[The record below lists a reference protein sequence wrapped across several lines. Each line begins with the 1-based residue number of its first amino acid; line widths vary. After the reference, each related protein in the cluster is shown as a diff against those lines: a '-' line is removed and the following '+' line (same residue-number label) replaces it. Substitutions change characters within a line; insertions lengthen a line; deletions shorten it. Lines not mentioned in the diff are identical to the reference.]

1 MAITEWPMAERPR
14 EKLLQQGAQSLS
26 DAELLAIFIRTGVR
40 GKTAVDVGRDLINE
54 FGGLR
59 KILTADKKSICSASG
74 FGPAKYALLQ
84 AALELGRRFL
94 DEKLKRGGAL
104 TNPKQVSEYL
114 VHRLRDQHREV
125 FAIIY
130 LDNRHQ
136 VIEYE
141 ELFYGTLNG
150 ATVHPREVV
159 KSVLLHNAAAVIIAH
174 NHPSGI
180 AEPSQSDTAITLKLQ
195 EALQLID
202 VKLLDHLVIGD
213 GEFVSLSDRGLI

>member
-1 MAITEWPMAERPR
+1 MAITEWPAAERPR

-40 GKTAVDVGRDLINE
+40 GKTAVDIGRDLINE

-59 KILTADKKSICSASG
+59 AILTTDEKGICSASG

-84 AALELGRRFL
+84 AARELGRRFL
-94 DEKLKRGGAL
+94 DEELKRQGAL
-104 TNPKQVSEYL
+104 TNPKQVSAYL
-114 VHRLRDQHREV
+114 THRLRDQHREV

-130 LDNRHQ
+130 LDNRHR

-159 KSVLLHNAAAVIIAH
+159 KSVLRHNAAAIIIAH

-180 AEPSQSDTAITLKLQ
+180 AEPSASDAAITLKLQ
-195 EALQLID
+195 QALQLID

>member
-1 MAITEWPMAERPR
+1 MAITEWPEAERPR
-14 EKLLQQGAQSLS
+14 EKLLQQGVQSLS

-40 GKTAVDVGRDLINE
+40 GKTAVDVARDLINE

-59 KILTADKKSICSASG
+59 KVLTADKESICSTLG
-74 FGPAKYALLQ
+74 FGPAKYAMFQ
-84 AALELGRRFL
+84 AAREIGKRFAS
-94 DEKLKRGGAL
+94 EKLRRDGAL

-114 VHRLRDQHREV
+114 IHQLRDQPREV

-136 VIEYE
+136 VIQYE

-159 KSVLLHNAAAVIIAH
+159 KSVLSHNAAAVIIAH

-180 AEPSQSDTAITLKLQ
+180 AEPSQSDTVLTLKLQ
-195 EALQLID
+195 ESLQLID

-213 GEFVSLSDRGLI
+213 GEFVSFSDRGLI

>member
-1 MAITEWPMAERPR
+1 MKNCFMA
-14 EKLLQQGAQSLS
+14 
-26 DAELLAIFIRTGVR
+26 
-40 GKTAVDVGRDLINE
+40 
-54 FGGLR
+54 
-59 KILTADKKSICSASG
+59 
-74 FGPAKYALLQ
+74 
-84 AALELGRRFL
+84 
-94 DEKLKRGGAL
+94 
-104 TNPKQVSEYL
+104 
-114 VHRLRDQHREV
+114 
-125 FAIIY
+125 
-130 LDNRHQ
+130 
-136 VIEYE
+136 
-141 ELFYGTLNG
+141 LFNG

>member
-104 TNPKQVSEYL
+104 TNPNRYRNIL
-114 VHRLRDQHREV
+114 
-125 FAIIY
+125 FIGYAISIG
-130 LDNRHQ
+130 RC
-136 VIEYE
+136 
-141 ELFYGTLNG
+141 
-150 ATVHPREVV
+150 
-159 KSVLLHNAAAVIIAH
+159 
-174 NHPSGI
+174 
-180 AEPSQSDTAITLKLQ
+180 SQ
-195 EALQLID
+195 
-202 VKLLDHLVIGD
+202 
-213 GEFVSLSDRGLI
+213 

>member
-1 MAITEWPMAERPR
+1 MAITEWPEAERPR
-14 EKLLQQGAQSLS
+14 EKLLKQGPQSLS
-26 DAELLAIFIRTGVR
+26 DAELLAIFIHTGVR
-40 GKTAVDVGRDLINE
+40 GKTAVDIGRALLNE

-59 KILTADKKSICSASG
+59 KILTADKKTICSVIG

-84 AALELGRRFL
+84 ASLEIGRRFL
-94 DEKLKRGGAL
+94 NEKLKRDGAL
-104 TNPKQVSEYL
+104 TNPKQVSDYL
-114 VHRLRDQHREV
+114 MHRLRDQHREV

-141 ELFYGTLNG
+141 ELFFGTLNG
-150 ATVHPREVV
+150 AAVHPREVV
-159 KSVLLHNAAAVIIAH
+159 KRVLFHNAAAVIIAH
-174 NHPSGI
+174 NHPSGV

-195 EALQLID
+195 KALQLID

>member
-1 MAITEWPMAERPR
+1 MAITEWPTAERPR
-14 EKLLQQGAQSLS
+14 EKLLLQGASSLS
-26 DAELLAIFIRTGVR
+26 DAELLAIFIRTGIR

-54 FGGLR
+54 FGSLR
-59 KILTADKKSICSASG
+59 GVLTADKKTICGASG
-74 FGPAKYALLQ
+74 FGATKYALLQ
-84 AALELGRRFL
+84 AALELNRRFL
-94 DEKLKRGGAL
+94 EAKLKRQCAL
-104 TNPKQVSEYL
+104 TNPKQVAEYL
-114 VHRLRDQHREV
+114 IHRLRDQQREV

-141 ELFYGTLNG
+141 ELFYGTING

-159 KSVLLHNAAAVIIAH
+159 KNVLLHNAAAVIIAH

-195 EALQLID
+195 DALQLID

-213 GEFVSLSDRGLI
+213 GDFVSLSDRGLM

>member
-1 MAITEWPMAERPR
+1 MAITEWPEAERPR
-14 EKLLQQGAQSLS
+14 EKLLQQGVQSLS

-40 GKTAVDVGRDLINE
+40 GKTAVDVARDLINE

-59 KILTADKKSICSASG
+59 KVLTADKESICSTLG
-74 FGPAKYALLQ
+74 FGPAKYAMFQ
-84 AALELGRRFL
+84 AAREIGKRFAS
-94 DEKLKRGGAL
+94 EKLRRDGAL

-114 VHRLRDQHREV
+114 IHQLRDQPREV

-136 VIEYE
+136 VIQYE

-159 KSVLLHNAAAVIIAH
+159 KSVLSHNAAAVIIAH

-180 AEPSQSDTAITLKLQ
+180 AEPSQSDTALTLKLQ
-195 EALQLID
+195 ESLQLID

-213 GEFVSLSDRGLI
+213 GEFVSFSDRGLI

>member
-59 KILTADKKSICSASG
+59 KILTADKKSICSVLG

-114 VHRLRDQHREV
+114 IHRLRDQQREV

-159 KSVLLHNAAAVIIAH
+159 KSVLFHNAAAVIIAH

>member
-1 MAITEWPMAERPR
+1 MAITEWPIAERPR
-14 EKLLQQGAQSLS
+14 EKLLLQGAGSLS
-26 DAELLAIFIRTGVR
+26 DAELLAIFIRTGRR

-54 FGGLR
+54 FGSLR
-59 KILTADKKSICSASG
+59 EVLIADKETICKATG

-84 AALELGRRFL
+84 ATLEMSRRFL
-94 DEKLKRGGAL
+94 DAKLKRQGSL

-114 VHRLRDQHREV
+114 IHRLRDQPKEV

-130 LDNRHQ
+130 LNNRHQ

-141 ELFYGTLNG
+141 ELFYGTING

-180 AEPSQSDTAITLKLQ
+180 AEPSQSDAAITLKLQ
-195 EALQLID
+195 DALQLID

-213 GEFVSLSDRGLI
+213 GDFVSLSDRGLI